1 MSPSRR
7 SMKLRESAFVVI
19 PNTSFVGGATW
30 VITLAGRRR
39 DERRDEQRGTGM
51 WVSRKRVGEA
61 GEEA

>member
-30 VITLAGRRR
+30 VIVLAGSEGQGRRTGNMGV
-39 DERRDEQRGTGM
+39 QKTGRG
-51 WVSRKRVGEA
+51 KA
-61 GEEA
+61 